1 MGASWPSWRSW
12 EGAVQM
18 FSELVARNSRRS
30 RRENGLFFTS
40 LLISIVAF
48 YIILSLSH
56 QDVMVFL
63 QRMESSAV
71 DRLLSLVPVLYG
83 LTLFILFF
91 LVYYANRFQLA
102 RRRHEFGVYLM
113 LGMQRRKLFGMLL
126 AEDLRSSLIAL
137 AIGLPAA
144 LLISEV
150 ISLVTARLVG
160 LGIMGHQFTLSLSAI
175 GWTAVGFL
183 AIKLLASLILS
194 GKIVREEI
202 GALLTE
208 TPEGTKKQRP
218 AAVYAAALVL
228 GTALLAG
235 AYTFAILGYA
245 WSGLRYMAGT
255 IALGVAGTLLLF
267 YGLRVIIDRLARRGD
282 RAGRLRVFNFRQVEE
297 TVIHRSGALAICS
310 LLILAAL
317 CCFGAGVATARSSR
331 AETHTLDY
339 TFPTDSEDSSAV
351 RDTLAAHG
359 LDSAFSDLFEMRIG
373 RVRTSTDYQ
382 NTVKFPALQRTI
394 DAMPVSD
401 EQQQLQYML
410 EAVGYPHLIALSSYN
425 HLLAAAGLPELTLAD
440 NEAAVYCDSE
450 VSLASRTA
458 LINRLIAE
466 GSSITIDGAPFT
478 LRGQVQSVSVVT
490 DRSITMSFALI
501 VPDAVFDH
509 YTQGDYD
516 VYLDGVLAPD
526 MTEGKSLMNAIADM
540 NALLDPL
547 GLRYESYLQNLG
559 RELFYIVAASYLT
572 IYLAIIFLVVA
583 NTIIGVQ
590 FLMGQ
595 QKAARR
601 YRTLVRLG
609 AEHDT
614 LCRAALFRH
623 PLYQRTERHDGNDD
637 CRRCYDFAAVC
648 GRMAVHGGRQAVQQP
663 VSAGADGAGTRRIT
677 HTERGRR
684 DEAHRCRGGRGAH
697 ARGAGGYAAPGG
709 LRRHGGHGLCGRDRA
724 AARAR
729 PRSGA
734 AGSESA
740 EKGRHDG
747 AAHPAADR
755 PGDAAPC
762 PCSC

>member
-1 MGASWPSWRSW
+1 
-12 EGAVQM
+12 M
-18 FSELVARNSRRS
+18 FSELVAHNSRRS

-40 LLISIVAF
+40 LLISIIAF

-63 QRMESSAV
+63 QRMESDAV
-71 DRLLSLVPVLYG
+71 DRLLTLVPVLYG

-144 LLISEV
+144 LLISEI

-160 LGIMGHQFTLSLSAI
+160 LGIIGHQFTLSLSAV
-175 GWTAVGFL
+175 GWTAAGFL

-202 GALLTE
+202 GALLAE
-208 TPEGTKKQRP
+208 APEGTKKQRP
-218 AAVYAAALVL
+218 AAVYATALVL
-228 GTALLAG
+228 GIVLLIAAYAL
-235 AYTFAILGYA
+235 AIRGRA
-245 WSGLRYMAGT
+245 WSDLRYMTLT

-267 YGLRVIIDRLARRGD
+267 YGLRVIIDRLARHGD
-282 RAGRLRVFNFRQVEE
+282 RAGKLRVFNFRQVEE

-317 CCFGAGVATARSSR
+317 CCFGVGVATARSSR

-339 TFPTDSEDSSAV
+339 TFSADHESIGTV
-351 RDTLAAHG
+351 RDTLATHG
-359 LDSAFSDLFEMRIG
+359 LDGAFSNLFEMRIG
-373 RVRTSTDYQ
+373 RIRTTEDHDRAVR
-382 NTVKFPALQRTI
+382 FEALERAAETLP
-394 DAMPVSD
+394 DAD
-401 EQQQLQYML
+401 ERQQLQYL
-410 EAVGYPHLIALSSYN
+410 LDIVGYPNLIAVSSYN

-440 NEAAVYCDSE
+440 DEAAVYCDSE
-450 VSLASRTA
+450 VSSASRTA
-458 LINRLIAE
+458 LLNRLIAE
-466 GSSITIDGAPFT
+466 GAAITIDGAPFT
-478 LRGQVQSVSVVT
+478 LVGQVQSVSVVA

-516 VYLDGVLAPD
+516 VYLDGVLAPS
-526 MTEGKSLMNAIADM
+526 MMEGKSLMNAIADM
-540 NALLDPL
+540 NQLLDPL
-547 GLRYESYLQNLG
+547 GLKYESYLQNLG
-559 RELFYIVAASYLT
+559 RALFYIVAASYLT

-614 LCRAALFRH
+614 LCRAAKAQINWYFGL
-623 PLYQRTERHDGNDD
+623 PVGV
-637 CRRCYDFAAVC
+637 AAVSSLF
-648 GRMAVHGGRQAVQQP
+648 GVRALFTGILTASAQSGMTEMMIA
-663 VSAGADGAGTRRIT
+663 AGAMILLLCVVEWLYMVAVKRSSSRYLLGLMAP
-677 HTERGRR
+677 ER
-684 DEAHRCRGGRGAH
+684 E
-697 ARGAGGYAAPGG
+697 
-709 LRRHGGHGLCGRDRA
+709 
-724 AARAR
+724 
-729 PRSGA
+729 
-734 AGSESA
+734 E
-740 EKGRHDG
+740 
-747 AAHPAADR
+747 
-755 PGDAAPC
+755 
-762 PCSC
+762 

>member
-1 MGASWPSWRSW
+1 
-12 EGAVQM
+12 M
-18 FSELVARNSRRS
+18 FSELVKRNSRRS

-40 LLISIVAF
+40 LLISIIAF

-63 QRMESSAV
+63 QRMESDAV
-71 DRLLSLVPVLYG
+71 NRLLTLVPVLYG

-144 LLISEV
+144 VLISEV

-160 LGIMGHQFTLSLSAI
+160 LGIVGHRFTLSLSAI

-208 TPEGTKKQRP
+208 TPEGTKRQRP

-228 GTALLAG
+228 GIALLAG
-235 AYTFAILGYA
+235 AYTFAIRGYA

-255 IALGVAGTLLLF
+255 LTLGVAGTLLLF
-267 YGLRVIIDRLARRGD
+267 YGLRVIIDRLARRGG
-282 RAGRLRVFNFRQVEE
+282 AGRLRVFNFRQVEE
-297 TVIHRSGALAICS
+297 TVIHRSGTLAISS

-339 TFPTDSEDSSAV
+339 TFPTDSKSADAV
-351 RDTLAAHG
+351 RETLTAHG

-401 EQQQLQYML
+401 ERQQLQYML
-410 EAVGYPHLIALSSYN
+410 EAVGYPHLIALSGYN
-425 HLLAAAGLPELTLAD
+425 RLLAASGLPELTLASD
-440 NEAAVYCDSE
+440 EAAVYCDSE
-450 VSLASRTA
+450 VSSAENTA
-458 LINRLIAE
+458 LLDRLIAD
-466 GSSITIDGAPFT
+466 GAAVTIDGAPFT
-478 LRGQVQSVSVVT
+478 LTGQVQSVSVVT
-490 DRSITMSFALI
+490 DRSITISFALI
-501 VPDAVFDH
+501 VPDAAFDH

-516 VYLDGVLAPD
+516 IYLDAVLAPSV
-526 MTEGKSLMNAIADM
+526 TEGRSLMRAIADM
-540 NALLDPL
+540 NEQLDPL
-547 GLRYESYLQNLG
+547 GLEYESYLQNLG

-583 NTIIGVQ
+583 NTVIGVQ

-614 LCRAALFRH
+614 LCRAAKAQINWYFGL
-623 PLYQRTERHDGNDD
+623 PVGV
-637 CRRCYDFAAVC
+637 AAVSSAF
-648 GRMAVHGGRQAVQQP
+648 GVRALFSGILSASAQSGMTEMMIA
-663 VSAGADGAGTRRIT
+663 AGAMILLLCVVEWIYMAAVKRSSSKYLLTLMAP
-677 HTERGRR
+677 ER
-684 DEAHRCRGGRGAH
+684 E
-697 ARGAGGYAAPGG
+697 
-709 LRRHGGHGLCGRDRA
+709 
-724 AARAR
+724 
-729 PRSGA
+729 
-734 AGSESA
+734 E
-740 EKGRHDG
+740 
-747 AAHPAADR
+747 
-755 PGDAAPC
+755 
-762 PCSC
+762 

>member
-1 MGASWPSWRSW
+1 
-12 EGAVQM
+12 M
-18 FSELVARNSRRS
+18 FSELVKRNSRRS
-30 RRENGLFFTS
+30 RRENGLFFAS
-40 LLISIVAF
+40 LLIAIIAF

-56 QDVMVFL
+56 QDVIVFL
-63 QRMESSAV
+63 KTMESNAV
-71 DRLLSLVPVLYG
+71 NRLLTLVPALYVM
-83 LTLFILFF
+83 TLCILFF

-113 LGMQRRKLFGMLL
+113 LGMQRRTLFGMLL

-144 LLISEV
+144 VLISEL

-160 LGIMGHQFTLSLSAI
+160 LGIVGHRFALSLPAI
-175 GWTAVGFL
+175 GWTAAGFL

-208 TPEGTKKQRP
+208 TPEGTKRQRP

-228 GTALLAG
+228 GIALLAG
-235 AYTFAILGYA
+235 AYTFAIRGYA
-245 WSGLRYMAGT
+245 WSSLRYMAGT
-255 IALGVAGTLLLF
+255 LALGLSGTLLLF

-282 RAGRLRVFNFRQVEE
+282 RAGKLRVFNFRQVEE

-339 TFPTDSEDSSAV
+339 TFPTDSKSADAV
-351 RDTLAAHG
+351 RETLTAHG
-359 LDSAFSDLFEMRIG
+359 LDSAFFDIFEMRIG

-382 NTVKFPALQRTI
+382 NTVKFPALQRTV
-394 DAMPVSD
+394 DALPVSD
-401 EQQQLQYML
+401 ERQQLQYLL
-410 EAVGYPHLIALSSYN
+410 EAASNPHLIALSGYN
-425 HLLAAAGLPELTLAD
+425 RLLTAAGLPELTLAS

-450 VSLASRTA
+450 VSSAENTA
-458 LINRLIAE
+458 LLDRLITDGAA
-466 GSSITIDGAPFT
+466 ITIDGAPFT
-478 LRGQVQSVSVVT
+478 LTGQVQAVSVVT
-490 DRSITMSFALI
+490 DRSITMLFALI
-501 VPDAVFDH
+501 VPDAAFDH

-516 VYLDGVLAPD
+516 VYLDGVLAPS

-547 GLRYESYLQNLG
+547 GLKYESYLQNLG

-583 NTIIGVQ
+583 NTVIGVQ

-614 LCRAALFRH
+614 LCRAAKTQINWYFGL
-623 PLYQRTERHDGNDD
+623 PVGV
-637 CRRCYDFAAVC
+637 AAVSSAF
-648 GRMAVHGGRQAVQQP
+648 GVRALFTGMLTAQAQRGMTDLMIT
-663 VSAGADGAGTRRIT
+663 AGAMILLLCVVEWIYMAAVKRSSSKYLLTLMAP
-677 HTERGRR
+677 ER
-684 DEAHRCRGGRGAH
+684 E
-697 ARGAGGYAAPGG
+697 
-709 LRRHGGHGLCGRDRA
+709 
-724 AARAR
+724 
-729 PRSGA
+729 
-734 AGSESA
+734 E
-740 EKGRHDG
+740 
-747 AAHPAADR
+747 
-755 PGDAAPC
+755 
-762 PCSC
+762 

>member
-1 MGASWPSWRSW
+1 
-12 EGAVQM
+12 M
-18 FSELVARNSRRS
+18 FSELVKRNSRRS
-30 RRENGLFFTS
+30 RRENGLFFAS
-40 LLISIVAF
+40 LLIAIIAF

-63 QRMESSAV
+63 KTMESDAV
-71 DRLLSLVPVLYG
+71 NRLLTLVPALYVM
-83 LTLFILFF
+83 TLCILFF

-113 LGMQRRKLFGMLL
+113 LGMQRRTLFGMLL
-126 AEDLRSSLIAL
+126 AEDLRSSVIAL

-144 LLISEV
+144 VLISEL

-160 LGIMGHQFTLSLSAI
+160 LGIVGHRFALSLPAI
-175 GWTAVGFL
+175 GWTAAGFL

-208 TPEGTKKQRP
+208 TPEGTKRQRP

-228 GTALLAG
+228 GAALLAG
-235 AYTFAILGYA
+235 AYTFAIRGYA
-245 WSGLRYMAGT
+245 WSSLRYMAGT
-255 IALGVAGTLLLF
+255 LALGVAGTLLLF

-282 RAGRLRVFNFRQVEE
+282 RAGKLRVFNFRQVEE

-339 TFPTDSEDSSAV
+339 TFPTDSKSADAV
-351 RDTLAAHG
+351 RETLTAHG
-359 LDSAFSDLFEMRIG
+359 LDSAFSDIFEMRIG

-382 NTVKFPALQRTI
+382 NTVKFPALQRTV
-394 DAMPVSD
+394 DAMPASD
-401 EQQQLQYML
+401 ERQQLQYLL
-410 EAVGYPHLIALSSYN
+410 EAASNPHLIALSGYN
-425 HLLAAAGLPELTLAD
+425 RLLDAAGLPELTLAD

-450 VSLASRTA
+450 VSSAENTA
-458 LINRLIAE
+458 LLDRLITDGAAV
-466 GSSITIDGAPFT
+466 TIDGAPFT
-478 LRGQVQSVSVVT
+478 LTGQVQSVSVVT
-490 DRSITMSFALI
+490 DRSITMLFALI
-501 VPDAVFDH
+501 VPDAAFEH

-516 VYLDGVLAPD
+516 VYLDAVLAPSV
-526 MTEGKSLMNAIADM
+526 TEGKSLMNAIADM
-540 NALLDPL
+540 NVLLNPL
-547 GLRYESYLQNLG
+547 GLKYESYLQNLG

-583 NTIIGVQ
+583 NTVIGVQ

-614 LCRAALFRH
+614 LCRAAKTQINWYFGL
-623 PLYQRTERHDGNDD
+623 PVGV
-637 CRRCYDFAAVC
+637 AAVSSAF
-648 GRMAVHGGRQAVQQP
+648 GVRALFTGMLTAQAQRGMTDLMIT
-663 VSAGADGAGTRRIT
+663 AGAMILLLCVVEWIYMAAVKRSSSKYLLTLMAP
-677 HTERGRR
+677 ER
-684 DEAHRCRGGRGAH
+684 E
-697 ARGAGGYAAPGG
+697 
-709 LRRHGGHGLCGRDRA
+709 
-724 AARAR
+724 
-729 PRSGA
+729 
-734 AGSESA
+734 E
-740 EKGRHDG
+740 
-747 AAHPAADR
+747 
-755 PGDAAPC
+755 
-762 PCSC
+762 

>member
-1 MGASWPSWRSW
+1 
-12 EGAVQM
+12 M
-18 FSELVARNSRRS
+18 FSELVKRNSRRS
-30 RRENGLFFTS
+30 RRENGLFFAS
-40 LLISIVAF
+40 LLIAIIAF

-56 QDVMVFL
+56 QDVIVFL
-63 QRMESSAV
+63 KTMESDAV
-71 DRLLSLVPVLYG
+71 NRLLTLVPVLYG

-144 LLISEV
+144 VLISEL

-160 LGIMGHQFTLSLSAI
+160 LGIVGHQFTLSLSAI

-194 GKIVREEI
+194 GKIVRQEI

-228 GTALLAG
+228 GIVLLAA
-235 AYTFAILGYA
+235 AYALAIGGLA
-245 WSGLRYMAGT
+245 WSDLRCMADT
-255 IALGVAGTLLLF
+255 LALGVAGTLLLF

-282 RAGRLRVFNFRQVEE
+282 RAGKLRVFNFRQIEE
-297 TVIHRSGALAICS
+297 TVIHRSGTLAISS

-317 CCFGAGVATARSSR
+317 CCFGTGVATARSSR

-339 TFPTDSEDSSAV
+339 TFRSDGQSLDDL
-351 RDTLAAHG
+351 RRTLAAGG
-359 LDSAFSDLFEMRIG
+359 LDSAFSDIFEMRIG

-394 DAMPVSD
+394 DALPASD
-401 EQQQLQYML
+401 ERQQLQYLL
-410 EAVGYPHLIALSSYN
+410 ETVSYPHLIALSSYN
-425 HLLAAAGLPELTLAD
+425 RLLDAAGLPDLTLAPD
-440 NEAAVYCDSE
+440 EAAVYCDSE
-450 VSLASRTA
+450 VSSAENTA
-458 LINRLIAE
+458 LLDRLIAD
-466 GSSITIDGAPFT
+466 GAAVTIDGAPFT
-478 LRGQVQSVSVVT
+478 LTGQVQSVSVVT
-490 DRSITMSFALI
+490 DRSITISFALI
-501 VPDAVFDH
+501 VPDAAFDH

-516 VYLDGVLAPD
+516 VYLDGVLAPSA
-526 MTEGKSLMNAIADM
+526 TEGKSLMRAIADM
-540 NALLDPL
+540 NGQLDPL
-547 GLRYESYLQNLG
+547 GLEYESYLQNLG

-583 NTIIGVQ
+583 NTVIGVQ

-614 LCRAALFRH
+614 LCRAAKTQINWYFGL
-623 PLYQRTERHDGNDD
+623 PVGV
-637 CRRCYDFAAVC
+637 AAVSSAF
-648 GRMAVHGGRQAVQQP
+648 GVRALFTGMLTAQAQRGMTDLMIT
-663 VSAGADGAGTRRIT
+663 AGAMILLLCVVEWIYMAAVKRSSSKYLLTLMAP
-677 HTERGRR
+677 ER
-684 DEAHRCRGGRGAH
+684 E
-697 ARGAGGYAAPGG
+697 
-709 LRRHGGHGLCGRDRA
+709 
-724 AARAR
+724 
-729 PRSGA
+729 
-734 AGSESA
+734 E
-740 EKGRHDG
+740 
-747 AAHPAADR
+747 
-755 PGDAAPC
+755 
-762 PCSC
+762 

>member
-1 MGASWPSWRSW
+1 
-12 EGAVQM
+12 M
-18 FSELVARNSRRS
+18 FSELVKRNSRRS

-40 LLISIVAF
+40 LLISIIAF

-63 QRMESSAV
+63 QRMESNAV
-71 DRLLSLVPVLYG
+71 NRLLTLVPALYVM
-83 LTLFILFF
+83 TLCILFF

-113 LGMQRRKLFGMLL
+113 LGMQRRTLFGMLL
-126 AEDLRSSLIAL
+126 AEDLRSSVIAL

-144 LLISEV
+144 VLISEL

-160 LGIMGHQFTLSLSAI
+160 LGIVGHRFALSLPAI
-175 GWTAVGFL
+175 GWTAAGFL

-194 GKIVREEI
+194 GKIVRQEI

-228 GTALLAG
+228 GIALLAG
-235 AYTFAILGYA
+235 AYTFAIRGYA
-245 WSGLRYMAGT
+245 WSSLRYMAGT
-255 IALGVAGTLLLF
+255 LALGLSGTLLLF

-282 RAGRLRVFNFRQVEE
+282 RAGKLRVFNFRQVEE
-297 TVIHRSGALAICS
+297 TVIHRSGTLAISS

-339 TFPTDSEDSSAV
+339 TFRSDGQSLDDL
-351 RDTLAAHG
+351 RRTLAAGG
-359 LDSAFSDLFEMRIG
+359 LDSAFSDIFEMRIG

-382 NTVKFPALQRTI
+382 NTVKFPALQRTV
-394 DAMPVSD
+394 DALPVSD
-401 EQQQLQYML
+401 ERQQLQYLL
-410 EAVGYPHLIALSSYN
+410 EAASNPHLIALSGYN
-425 HLLAAAGLPELTLAD
+425 RLLDAAGLPELTLAD

-450 VSLASRTA
+450 VSSAENTA
-458 LINRLIAE
+458 LLDRLIAD
-466 GSSITIDGAPFT
+466 GAAVTIDGAPFT
-478 LRGQVQSVSVVT
+478 LTGQVQSVSVVT

-501 VPDAVFDH
+501 VPDAAFDH

-516 VYLDGVLAPD
+516 VYLDAVLAPSV
-526 MTEGKSLMNAIADM
+526 TEGKSLMRAIADM
-540 NALLDPL
+540 NAQLDPL
-547 GLRYESYLQNLG
+547 GLEYESYLQNLG

-583 NTIIGVQ
+583 NTVIGVQ

-614 LCRAALFRH
+614 LCRAAKTQINWYFGL
-623 PLYQRTERHDGNDD
+623 PVGV
-637 CRRCYDFAAVC
+637 AAVSSAF
-648 GRMAVHGGRQAVQQP
+648 GVRALFTGMLTAQAQRGMTDLMIT
-663 VSAGADGAGTRRIT
+663 AGAMILLLCVVEWIYMAAVKRSSSKYLLTLMAP
-677 HTERGRR
+677 ER
-684 DEAHRCRGGRGAH
+684 E
-697 ARGAGGYAAPGG
+697 
-709 LRRHGGHGLCGRDRA
+709 
-724 AARAR
+724 
-729 PRSGA
+729 
-734 AGSESA
+734 E
-740 EKGRHDG
+740 
-747 AAHPAADR
+747 
-755 PGDAAPC
+755 
-762 PCSC
+762 

>member
-1 MGASWPSWRSW
+1 
-12 EGAVQM
+12 M

-71 DRLLSLVPVLYG
+71 DRLLTLVPVLYA

-160 LGIMGHQFTLSLSAI
+160 LGIVGHRFTLSLSAI

-228 GTALLAG
+228 GIALLAG
-235 AYTFAILGYA
+235 AYTSAIRGYA

-255 IALGVAGTLLLF
+255 LALGVAGTLLLF

-282 RAGRLRVFNFRQVEE
+282 R
-297 TVIHRSGALAICS
+297 
-310 LLILAAL
+310 
-317 CCFGAGVATARSSR
+317 AGVATARSSR

-359 LDSAFSDLFEMRIG
+359 LDGAFSDLFEMRIG

-394 DAMPVSD
+394 DAMPDAD
-401 EQQQLQYML
+401 ERQQLQYML

-425 HLLAAAGLPELTLAD
+425 RLLDAAGQPELTLAD

-450 VSLASRTA
+450 ASSAENTA
-458 LINRLIAE
+458 LINRLITDGAAV
-466 GSSITIDGAPFT
+466 TIDGAPFT
-478 LRGQVQSVSVVT
+478 LTGQVQSVSVVT
-490 DRSITMSFALI
+490 DRSITISFALI

-516 VYLDGVLAPD
+516 VYLDGVLAPS

-547 GLRYESYLQNLG
+547 GLKYESYLQNLG

-614 LCRAALFRH
+614 LCRAAKAQINWYFGL
-623 PLYQRTERHDGNDD
+623 PVGV
-637 CRRCYDFAAVC
+637 AAVSSLF
-648 GRMAVHGGRQAVQQP
+648 GVRALFSGILSASAQSGMAEMMIA
-663 VSAGADGAGTRRIT
+663 AGAMILLLCVVEWLYMAAVKRSSSRYLLGLMAP
-677 HTERGRR
+677 ER
-684 DEAHRCRGGRGAH
+684 E
-697 ARGAGGYAAPGG
+697 
-709 LRRHGGHGLCGRDRA
+709 
-724 AARAR
+724 
-729 PRSGA
+729 
-734 AGSESA
+734 E
-740 EKGRHDG
+740 
-747 AAHPAADR
+747 
-755 PGDAAPC
+755 
-762 PCSC
+762 

>member
-1 MGASWPSWRSW
+1 
-12 EGAVQM
+12 M

-160 LGIMGHQFTLSLSAI
+160 LGIVGHRFTLSLSAI

-208 TPEGTKKQRP
+208 APEGTKKQRP

-228 GTALLAG
+228 GVALLAG
-235 AYTFAILGYA
+235 AYTSAIRGYA

-255 IALGVAGTLLLF
+255 LALGVAGTLLLF

-282 RAGRLRVFNFRQVEE
+282 RAGKLRVFSFRQVEE

-351 RDTLAAHG
+351 RDTLAA
-359 LDSAFSDLFEMRIG
+359 
-373 RVRTSTDYQ
+373 
-382 NTVKFPALQRTI
+382 
-394 DAMPVSD
+394 
-401 EQQQLQYML
+401 
-410 EAVGYPHLIALSSYN
+410 
-425 HLLAAAGLPELTLAD
+425 AGLPELTLAD
-440 NEAAVYCDSE
+440 DEAAVYCDSE

-466 GSSITIDGAPFT
+466 GSAVTIDGSPFT

-614 LCRAALFRH
+614 LCRTAKVQINWYFWLPVGVAAVSSLFGVRALFSGILSASAQNGMTEMMIAAGAMILLLCVVEW
-623 PLYQRTERHDGNDD
+623 LYM
-637 CRRCYDFAAVC
+637 AAVKRSSSRYLL
-648 GRMAVHGGRQAVQQP
+648 GLMAP
-663 VSAGADGAGTRRIT
+663 
-677 HTERGRR
+677 ER
-684 DEAHRCRGGRGAH
+684 E
-697 ARGAGGYAAPGG
+697 
-709 LRRHGGHGLCGRDRA
+709 
-724 AARAR
+724 
-729 PRSGA
+729 
-734 AGSESA
+734 E
-740 EKGRHDG
+740 
-747 AAHPAADR
+747 
-755 PGDAAPC
+755 
-762 PCSC
+762 

>member
-1 MGASWPSWRSW
+1 
-12 EGAVQM
+12 M
-18 FSELVARNSRRS
+18 FSELVKRNSRRS

-40 LLISIVAF
+40 LLISIIAF

-63 QRMESSAV
+63 QRMESNAV
-71 DRLLSLVPVLYG
+71 NRLLTLVPVLYG

-144 LLISEV
+144 VLISEV

-160 LGIMGHQFTLSLSAI
+160 LGIVGHRFTLSLSAV

-194 GKIVREEI
+194 GKIVRQEI

-208 TPEGTKKQRP
+208 TPEGTKQQRP

-228 GTALLAG
+228 GAALLAG
-235 AYTFAILGYA
+235 AYTFAIRGYA
-245 WSGLRYMAGT
+245 WSGLRCMADT
-255 IALGVAGTLLLF
+255 IVLGVAGTLLLF

-282 RAGRLRVFNFRQVEE
+282 RAGKLRVFNFRQIEE
-297 TVIHRSGALAICS
+297 TVIHRSGTLTISS

-331 AETHTLDY
+331 AEAHTLDY
-339 TFPTDSEDSSAV
+339 TFPTDSKSADTV
-351 RDTLAAHG
+351 RETLTAHG
-359 LDSAFSDLFEMRIG
+359 LDSAFSDIFEMRIG

-394 DAMPVSD
+394 DAMPASD
-401 EQQQLQYML
+401 ERQQLQYLL

-425 HLLAAAGLPELTLAD
+425 RLLTNAGLTELTLAPD
-440 NEAAVYCDSE
+440 EAAVYCDSE
-450 VSLASRTA
+450 VSSAENTA
-458 LINRLIAE
+458 LLDRLITDGAAV
-466 GSSITIDGAPFT
+466 TIDGAPFT
-478 LRGQVQSVSVVT
+478 LTGQVQSVSVVT
-490 DRSITMSFALI
+490 DRSITISFALI
-501 VPDAVFDH
+501 VPDAAFDH

-516 VYLDGVLAPD
+516 VYLDAVLAPSV
-526 MTEGKSLMNAIADM
+526 TEGRSLMNAIADM
-540 NALLDPL
+540 NEQLDPL
-547 GLRYESYLQNLG
+547 GLKYESYLQNLG

-595 QKAARR
+595 QKATRR

-614 LCRAALFRH
+614 LCRAAKAQINWYFGL
-623 PLYQRTERHDGNDD
+623 PVGV
-637 CRRCYDFAAVC
+637 AAVSSLF
-648 GRMAVHGGRQAVQQP
+648 GVRALFSGILSASAQSGMTEMMIA
-663 VSAGADGAGTRRIT
+663 AGAMILLLCVVEWIYMAAVKRSSSKYLLTLMVP
-677 HTERGRR
+677 ER
-684 DEAHRCRGGRGAH
+684 E
-697 ARGAGGYAAPGG
+697 
-709 LRRHGGHGLCGRDRA
+709 
-724 AARAR
+724 
-729 PRSGA
+729 
-734 AGSESA
+734 E
-740 EKGRHDG
+740 
-747 AAHPAADR
+747 
-755 PGDAAPC
+755 
-762 PCSC
+762 

>member
-1 MGASWPSWRSW
+1 
-12 EGAVQM
+12 M
-18 FSELVARNSRRS
+18 FSELVKRNSRRS

-40 LLISIVAF
+40 LLISIIAF

-63 QRMESSAV
+63 QRMESNAV
-71 DRLLSLVPVLYG
+71 NRLLTLVPLLYG

-144 LLISEV
+144 VLISEV

-160 LGIMGHQFTLSLSAI
+160 LGIVGHRFALSLSAI

-218 AAVYAAALVL
+218 AVVYAAALVL
-228 GTALLAG
+228 GIALLAG
-235 AYTFAILGYA
+235 AYTFAIRGYA

-255 IALGVAGTLLLF
+255 LTLGVAGTLLLF

-282 RAGRLRVFNFRQVEE
+282 RAGKLRVFNFRQVEE
-297 TVIHRSGALAICS
+297 TVIHRSGTLAISS

-339 TFPTDSEDSSAV
+339 TFRSDGQSLDDL
-351 RDTLAAHG
+351 RRTLAAGG
-359 LDSAFSDLFEMRIG
+359 LDSAFSDIFEMRIG

-394 DAMPVSD
+394 DAMPASD
-401 EQQQLQYML
+401 EQQQLQYLL

-425 HLLAAAGLPELTLAD
+425 RLLDAAGLPELTLAPD
-440 NEAAVYCDSE
+440 EAAVYCDSE
-450 VSLASRTA
+450 VSSENTA
-458 LINRLIAE
+458 LLDRLIADDAAV
-466 GSSITIDGAPFT
+466 TIDGAPFT
-478 LRGQVQSVSVVT
+478 LTGQVQSVSVVT
-490 DRSITMSFALI
+490 DRSITISFALI
-501 VPDAVFDH
+501 VPDAAFDH

-516 VYLDGVLAPD
+516 VYLDAVLAPSV
-526 MTEGKSLMNAIADM
+526 TEGRSLMRAIADM
-540 NALLDPL
+540 NGQLDPL
-547 GLRYESYLQNLG
+547 GLEYESYLQNLG

-583 NTIIGVQ
+583 NTVIGVQ

-614 LCRAALFRH
+614 LCRAAKAQINWYFGL
-623 PLYQRTERHDGNDD
+623 PVGV
-637 CRRCYDFAAVC
+637 AAVSSLF
-648 GRMAVHGGRQAVQQP
+648 GVRALFSGILSASAQSGMTEMMIA
-663 VSAGADGAGTRRIT
+663 AGAMILLLCVVEWIYMAAVKRSSSKYLLTLMAP
-677 HTERGRR
+677 ER
-684 DEAHRCRGGRGAH
+684 E
-697 ARGAGGYAAPGG
+697 
-709 LRRHGGHGLCGRDRA
+709 
-724 AARAR
+724 
-729 PRSGA
+729 
-734 AGSESA
+734 E
-740 EKGRHDG
+740 
-747 AAHPAADR
+747 
-755 PGDAAPC
+755 
-762 PCSC
+762 

>member
-1 MGASWPSWRSW
+1 
-12 EGAVQM
+12 M
-18 FSELVARNSRRS
+18 FSELVKRNSRRS
-30 RRENGLFFTS
+30 RRENGLFFAS
-40 LLISIVAF
+40 LLIAIIAF

-56 QDVMVFL
+56 QDVIVFL
-63 QRMESSAV
+63 KTMESDAV
-71 DRLLSLVPVLYG
+71 NRLLTLVPVLYG

-144 LLISEV
+144 VLISEL

-160 LGIMGHQFTLSLSAI
+160 LGIVGHQFTLSLSAI

-194 GKIVREEI
+194 GKIVRQEI

-228 GTALLAG
+228 GAALLAG

-245 WSGLRYMAGT
+245 WSSLRYMANT

-282 RAGRLRVFNFRQVEE
+282 RAGKLRVFNFRQVEE
-297 TVIHRSGALAICS
+297 TVIHRSGTLAISS

-339 TFPTDSEDSSAV
+339 TFPTDSKSADTV
-351 RDTLAAHG
+351 RETLTAHG
-359 LDSAFSDLFEMRIG
+359 LDSAFSDIFEMRIG

-394 DAMPVSD
+394 DAMPASD
-401 EQQQLQYML
+401 EQQQLQYLL

-425 HLLAAAGLPELTLAD
+425 RLLDAAGLPELTLAPD
-440 NEAAVYCDSE
+440 EAAVYCDSE
-450 VSLASRTA
+450 VSSAENTA
-458 LINRLIAE
+458 LLDRLITDGAAV
-466 GSSITIDGAPFT
+466 TIDGAPFT
-478 LRGQVQSVSVVT
+478 LTGQVQSVSVVT
-490 DRSITMSFALI
+490 DRSITISFALI
-501 VPDAVFDH
+501 VPDAAFDR

-516 VYLDGVLAPD
+516 VYLNAVLAPSA
-526 MTEGKSLMNAIADM
+526 TEGKSLMRAIADM
-540 NALLDPL
+540 NEQLDPL
-547 GLRYESYLQNLG
+547 GLEYESYLQNLG

-583 NTIIGVQ
+583 NTVIGVQ

-614 LCRAALFRH
+614 LCRAAKAQINWYFGL
-623 PLYQRTERHDGNDD
+623 PVGV
-637 CRRCYDFAAVC
+637 AAVSSLF
-648 GRMAVHGGRQAVQQP
+648 GVRALFSGILSASAQSGMTEMMIA
-663 VSAGADGAGTRRIT
+663 AGAMILLLCVVEWIYMAAVKRSSSKYLLTLMAP
-677 HTERGRR
+677 ER
-684 DEAHRCRGGRGAH
+684 E
-697 ARGAGGYAAPGG
+697 
-709 LRRHGGHGLCGRDRA
+709 
-724 AARAR
+724 
-729 PRSGA
+729 
-734 AGSESA
+734 E
-740 EKGRHDG
+740 
-747 AAHPAADR
+747 
-755 PGDAAPC
+755 
-762 PCSC
+762 

>member
-12 EGAVQM
+12 EGGVRM

-160 LGIMGHQFTLSLSAI
+160 LGIVGHRFTLSLSAI

-267 YGLRVIIDRLARRGD
+267 YGLRVIIDRLA
-282 RAGRLRVFNFRQVEE
+282 
-297 TVIHRSGALAICS
+297 ICS

-359 LDSAFSDLFEMRIG
+359 LDGAFSDLFEMRIG

-410 EAVGYPHLIALSSYN
+410 EAVGYPYLIALSSYN
-425 HLLAAAGLPELTLAD
+425 RLLTTAGLPELTLAD

-478 LRGQVQSVSVVT
+478 LCGQVQSVSVVT

-516 VYLDGVLAPD
+516 VYLDGVLAPS

-547 GLRYESYLQNLG
+547 GLKYESYLQNLG

-614 LCRAALFRH
+614 LCRAAKTQINWYFGL
-623 PLYQRTERHDGNDD
+623 PVGV
-637 CRRCYDFAAVC
+637 AAVSSLF
-648 GRMAVHGGRQAVQQP
+648 GVRALFSGILSGSAQSGMAEMMIA
-663 VSAGADGAGTRRIT
+663 AGAMILLLCVVEWLYMAAVKRSSSRYLLGLMAP
-677 HTERGRR
+677 ER
-684 DEAHRCRGGRGAH
+684 E
-697 ARGAGGYAAPGG
+697 
-709 LRRHGGHGLCGRDRA
+709 
-724 AARAR
+724 
-729 PRSGA
+729 
-734 AGSESA
+734 E
-740 EKGRHDG
+740 
-747 AAHPAADR
+747 
-755 PGDAAPC
+755 
-762 PCSC
+762 

>member
-1 MGASWPSWRSW
+1 
-12 EGAVQM
+12 M
-18 FSELVARNSRRS
+18 FSELVKRNSRRS

-56 QDVMVFL
+56 QDVIVFL
-63 QRMESSAV
+63 KTMESNAV
-71 DRLLSLVPVLYG
+71 NRLLTLVPVLYG

-113 LGMQRRKLFGMLL
+113 LGMQRRTLFGMLL
-126 AEDLRSSLIAL
+126 AEDLRSSVIAL

-144 LLISEV
+144 VLISEL

-160 LGIMGHQFTLSLSAI
+160 LGIVGHRFTLSLPAI
-175 GWTAVGFL
+175 GWTAAGFL

-208 TPEGTKKQRP
+208 TPEGTKRQRP

-228 GTALLAG
+228 GAALLAG
-235 AYTFAILGYA
+235 AYTFAIRGYA
-245 WSGLRYMAGT
+245 WSSLRYMAGT
-255 IALGVAGTLLLF
+255 LALGLSGTLLLF

-282 RAGRLRVFNFRQVEE
+282 RAGKLRVFNFRQVEE
-297 TVIHRSGALAICS
+297 TVIHRSGTLAISS

-339 TFPTDSEDSSAV
+339 TFPTDSKSADAV
-351 RDTLAAHG
+351 RETLTAHG
-359 LDSAFSDLFEMRIG
+359 LDSAFSDIFEMRIG

-382 NTVKFPALQRTI
+382 NTVKFPALQRTV
-394 DAMPVSD
+394 DALPVSD
-401 EQQQLQYML
+401 ERQQLQYLL
-410 EAVGYPHLIALSSYN
+410 EAASNPHLIALSSYN
-425 HLLAAAGLPELTLAD
+425 RLLTAAGLPELTLAPD
-440 NEAAVYCDSE
+440 EAAVYCDSE
-450 VSLASRTA
+450 VSSAENTA
-458 LINRLIAE
+458 LLDRLIAD
-466 GSSITIDGAPFT
+466 GAAITIDGAPFT
-478 LRGQVQSVSVVT
+478 LRGQVQAVSVVT
-490 DRSITMSFALI
+490 DRSITMLFALI
-501 VPDAVFDH
+501 VPDAAFEH

-516 VYLDGVLAPD
+516 VYLDGVLAPS

-540 NALLDPL
+540 NALLNPL
-547 GLRYESYLQNLG
+547 GLKYESYLQNLG

-614 LCRAALFRH
+614 LCRAAKTQINWYFGL
-623 PLYQRTERHDGNDD
+623 PVGV
-637 CRRCYDFAAVC
+637 AAVSSAF
-648 GRMAVHGGRQAVQQP
+648 GVRALFTGMLTAQAQR
-663 VSAGADGAGTRRIT
+663 GMTDLMITAGTMILLLCVVEWIYMAAVKRSSSKYLLT
-677 HTERGRR
+677 LMAPER
-684 DEAHRCRGGRGAH
+684 E
-697 ARGAGGYAAPGG
+697 
-709 LRRHGGHGLCGRDRA
+709 
-724 AARAR
+724 
-729 PRSGA
+729 
-734 AGSESA
+734 E
-740 EKGRHDG
+740 
-747 AAHPAADR
+747 
-755 PGDAAPC
+755 
-762 PCSC
+762 

>member
-1 MGASWPSWRSW
+1 
-12 EGAVQM
+12 M

-63 QRMESSAV
+63 QRMESDAV
-71 DRLLSLVPVLYG
+71 NRLLSLVPVLYG

-126 AEDLRSSLIAL
+126 AEDLHSSLIAL

-160 LGIMGHQFTLSLSAI
+160 LGIVGHRFTLSLSAI

-183 AIKLLASLILS
+183 LIKLLASLILS

-208 TPEGTKKQRP
+208 TPEGTKKQRT
-218 AAVYAAALVL
+218 AVVYAAALVL
-228 GTALLAG
+228 GIALLAA
-235 AYTFAILGYA
+235 AYALAIGGRA
-245 WSGLRYMAGT
+245 WSDMRYMALT
-255 IALGVAGTLLLF
+255 LALGVAGTLLLF

-282 RAGRLRVFNFRQVEE
+282 RAGKLRVFNFRQVEE

-339 TFPTDSEDSSAV
+339 TFPTDSEDSGAV

-359 LDSAFSDLFEMRIG
+359 LDGAFSDLFEMRIG
-373 RVRTSTDYQ
+373 RVRTTEDHDHAVRYE
-382 NTVKFPALQRTI
+382 ALERAADTLP
-394 DAMPVSD
+394 DAD
-401 EQQQLQYML
+401 EWQQLQYL
-410 EAVGYPHLIALSSYN
+410 LDTVGYPHLIALSSYN
-425 HLLAAAGLPELTLAD
+425 RLLAAAGLPELSLAD
-440 NEAAVYCDSE
+440 DEAAVYCDSE
-450 VSLASRTA
+450 VSTASHTS
-458 LINRLIAE
+458 LLDRLIAE
-466 GSSITIDGAPFT
+466 GSSITIDGTPFT
-478 LRGQVQSVSVVT
+478 LVGQVQMMSVVT

-516 VYLDGVLAPD
+516 VYLDGVLAPS

-547 GLRYESYLQNLG
+547 GLKYESYLQNLG

-595 QKAARR
+595 QKAERR

-614 LCRAALFRH
+614 LCRAAKAQINWYFGL
-623 PLYQRTERHDGNDD
+623 PVGV
-637 CRRCYDFAAVC
+637 AAVSSVF
-648 GRMAVHGGRQAVQQP
+648 GVRALFTGMLTAQAQRDMTDLMIT
-663 VSAGADGAGTRRIT
+663 AGAMILLLCVVEWLYMAAVKRSSSRYLLGLMVP
-677 HTERGRR
+677 ER
-684 DEAHRCRGGRGAH
+684 E
-697 ARGAGGYAAPGG
+697 
-709 LRRHGGHGLCGRDRA
+709 
-724 AARAR
+724 
-729 PRSGA
+729 
-734 AGSESA
+734 E
-740 EKGRHDG
+740 
-747 AAHPAADR
+747 
-755 PGDAAPC
+755 
-762 PCSC
+762 

>member
-1 MGASWPSWRSW
+1 
-12 EGAVQM
+12 M

-30 RRENGLFFTS
+30 RRENGLFFAS
-40 LLISIVAF
+40 LLIAIIAF

-56 QDVMVFL
+56 QDVIVFL
-63 QRMESSAV
+63 KTMESDAV
-71 DRLLSLVPVLYG
+71 NRLLSLVPVLYG

-126 AEDLRSSLIAL
+126 AEDLHSSLIAL

-160 LGIMGHQFTLSLSAI
+160 LGIVGHRFTLSLSAI
-175 GWTAVGFL
+175 VWTAVGFL
-183 AIKLLASLILS
+183 LIKLLASLILS

-208 TPEGTKKQRP
+208 TPEGTKKQRT
-218 AAVYAAALVL
+218 AVVYAAALVL
-228 GTALLAG
+228 GIALLAG
-235 AYTFAILGYA
+235 AYTFAIRRYA

-255 IALGVAGTLLLF
+255 LALGVAGTLLLF

-282 RAGRLRVFNFRQVEE
+282 RSGKLQVFNFRQVEE
-297 TVIHRSGALAICS
+297 TVIHRSGTLAICS

-331 AETHTLDY
+331 AETHVLDY
-339 TFPTDSEDSSAV
+339 TFPTNSQSADEV
-351 RDTLAAHG
+351 RQTLTARG
-359 LDSAFSDLFEMRIG
+359 LDGAFSDLFEMRIG
-373 RVRTSTDYQ
+373 RVRTTEDHDHAVRYE
-382 NTVKFPALQRTI
+382 ALERAADTLP
-394 DAMPVSD
+394 DAD
-401 EQQQLQYML
+401 ERQQLQYML

-425 HLLAAAGLPELTLAD
+425 RLLAAAGLPELSLAD
-440 NEAAVYCDSE
+440 DEAAVYCDSE
-450 VSLASRTA
+450 VSTASHTS
-458 LINRLIAE
+458 LLNRLIAD
-466 GSSITIDGAPFT
+466 GSSITIDGTPFT
-478 LRGQVQSVSVVT
+478 LVGQVQMMSVVT

-501 VPDAVFDH
+501 VPDTVFDH
-509 YTQGDYD
+509 YTHGDYD
-516 VYLDGVLAPD
+516 VYLDGVLAPS

-547 GLRYESYLQNLG
+547 GLKYESYLQNLG

-595 QKAARR
+595 QRAERR

-614 LCRAALFRH
+614 LCRAAKAQINWYFGL
-623 PLYQRTERHDGNDD
+623 PVGV
-637 CRRCYDFAAVC
+637 AAVSSVF
-648 GRMAVHGGRQAVQQP
+648 GVRALFTGMLTAQAQRDMTDLMIT
-663 VSAGADGAGTRRIT
+663 AGAMILLLCVVEWLYMAAVKRSSSRYLLGLMAP
-677 HTERGRR
+677 ER
-684 DEAHRCRGGRGAH
+684 E
-697 ARGAGGYAAPGG
+697 
-709 LRRHGGHGLCGRDRA
+709 
-724 AARAR
+724 
-729 PRSGA
+729 
-734 AGSESA
+734 E
-740 EKGRHDG
+740 
-747 AAHPAADR
+747 
-755 PGDAAPC
+755 
-762 PCSC
+762 

>member
-1 MGASWPSWRSW
+1 
-12 EGAVQM
+12 M

-126 AEDLRSSLIAL
+126 AEDLHSSLIAL

-160 LGIMGHQFTLSLSAI
+160 LGIVGHQFTLSLSAI

-218 AAVYAAALVL
+218 AAVYAAAI
-228 GTALLAG
+228 ALLAG

-255 IALGVAGTLLLF
+255 LALGVAGTLLLF

-282 RAGRLRVFNFRQVEE
+282 RAGKLRVFNFRQVEE

-359 LDSAFSDLFEMRIG
+359 LDGAFSDLFEMRIG
-373 RVRTSTDYQ
+373 YIRTTEDRDHAVRYE
-382 NTVKFPALQRTI
+382 ALERAA
-394 DAMPVSD
+394 DALPDAD
-401 EQQQLQYML
+401 ERQQLQYML
-410 EAVGYPHLIALSSYN
+410 EAVGYPYLIALSSYN
-425 HLLAAAGLPELTLAD
+425 RLLTTAGLPELTLAD
-440 NEAAVYCDSE
+440 DEAAVYCDSE
-450 VSLASRTA
+450 VSLASHTA

-466 GSSITIDGAPFT
+466 GSTVTIDGAPFT
-478 LRGQVQSVSVVT
+478 LCGQVQSVSVVT

-501 VPDAVFDH
+501 VPDAAFDH

-526 MTEGKSLMNAIADM
+526 MMEGKSLMNAIADM

-547 GLRYESYLQNLG
+547 GLKYESYLQNLG

-595 QKAARR
+595 QKAARL

-614 LCRAALFRH
+614 LCRAAKAQINWYFGL
-623 PLYQRTERHDGNDD
+623 PVGV
-637 CRRCYDFAAVC
+637 AAVSSLF
-648 GRMAVHGGRQAVQQP
+648 GVRALFSGILSTSAQNGMTGMMIA
-663 VSAGADGAGTRRIT
+663 AGAMILLLCVVEWLYMAAVKRSSSRYLLGLMAP
-677 HTERGRR
+677 ER
-684 DEAHRCRGGRGAH
+684 E
-697 ARGAGGYAAPGG
+697 
-709 LRRHGGHGLCGRDRA
+709 
-724 AARAR
+724 
-729 PRSGA
+729 
-734 AGSESA
+734 E
-740 EKGRHDG
+740 
-747 AAHPAADR
+747 
-755 PGDAAPC
+755 
-762 PCSC
+762 

>member
-56 QDVMVFL
+56 QDVIVFL
-63 QRMESSAV
+63 KTMESDAV
-71 DRLLSLVPVLYG
+71 NRLLTLVPALYVM
-83 LTLFILFF
+83 TLCILFF

-102 RRRHEFGVYLM
+102 RRRHEFGVYLT
-113 LGMQRRKLFGMLL
+113 LGMQRRTLFGMLL
-126 AEDLRSSLIAL
+126 AEDLRSSVIAL

-144 LLISEV
+144 VLISEL

-160 LGIMGHQFTLSLSAI
+160 LGIVGHQFTLSLSAI
-175 GWTAVGFL
+175 GWTAAGFL

-228 GTALLAG
+228 GVALLAG

-255 IALGVAGTLLLF
+255 LALGVAGTLLLF

-282 RAGRLRVFNFRQVEE
+282 RAGKLRVFNFRQVEE
-297 TVIHRSGALAICS
+297 TVIHRSGTLAISS

-339 TFPTDSEDSSAV
+339 TFRSDGQSPDDL
-351 RDTLAAHG
+351 RRTLAAGG
-359 LDSAFSDLFEMRIG
+359 LDSAFSDIFEMRIG

-382 NTVKFPALQRTI
+382 NTVKFPALQRAI
-394 DAMPVSD
+394 DAMPASD
-401 EQQQLQYML
+401 ERQQLQYLL
-410 EAVGYPHLIALSSYN
+410 EAVGYPHLIALSGYN
-425 HLLAAAGLPELTLAD
+425 RLLTTAGLPELTLAPD
-440 NEAAVYCDSE
+440 EAAVYCDSE
-450 VSLASRTA
+450 VSSAENTA
-458 LINRLIAE
+458 LLDRLIAD
-466 GSSITIDGAPFT
+466 GAAVTIDGAPFT
-478 LRGQVQSVSVVT
+478 LTGQVQAVSVVT

-501 VPDAVFDH
+501 VPDAAFDH

-516 VYLDGVLAPD
+516 VYLDAVLAPSV
-526 MTEGKSLMNAIADM
+526 TEGKSLMRAIADM
-540 NALLDPL
+540 NGRLDPL
-547 GLRYESYLQNLG
+547 GLEYESYLQNLG

-583 NTIIGVQ
+583 NTVIGVQ

-614 LCRAALFRH
+614 LCRAAKAQINWYFGL
-623 PLYQRTERHDGNDD
+623 PVGV
-637 CRRCYDFAAVC
+637 AAVSSAF
-648 GRMAVHGGRQAVQQP
+648 GVRALFTGMLTAQAQRGMTDLMIT
-663 VSAGADGAGTRRIT
+663 AGAMILLLCVVEWIYMAAVKRSSSKYLLTLMAP
-677 HTERGRR
+677 ER
-684 DEAHRCRGGRGAH
+684 E
-697 ARGAGGYAAPGG
+697 
-709 LRRHGGHGLCGRDRA
+709 
-724 AARAR
+724 
-729 PRSGA
+729 
-734 AGSESA
+734 E
-740 EKGRHDG
+740 
-747 AAHPAADR
+747 
-755 PGDAAPC
+755 
-762 PCSC
+762 

>member
-1 MGASWPSWRSW
+1 
-12 EGAVQM
+12 M
-18 FSELVARNSRRS
+18 FSELVKRNSRRS
-30 RRENGLFFTS
+30 RRENGLFFAS
-40 LLISIVAF
+40 LLIAIIAF

-56 QDVMVFL
+56 QDVIVFL
-63 QRMESSAV
+63 QRMESDAV
-71 DRLLSLVPVLYG
+71 NRLLTLVPALYAV
-83 LTLFILFF
+83 TLCILFF

-113 LGMQRRKLFGMLL
+113 LGMQRRTLFGMLL

-144 LLISEV
+144 VLISEL

-160 LGIMGHQFTLSLSAI
+160 LGIVGHQFTLSLSAI

-194 GKIVREEI
+194 GKIVRQEI

-228 GTALLAG
+228 GIALLTG
-235 AYTFAILGYA
+235 AYTFAIRGYA

-255 IALGVAGTLLLF
+255 LALGVAGTLLLF

-282 RAGRLRVFNFRQVEE
+282 RAGKLRVFNFRQVEE
-297 TVIHRSGALAICS
+297 TVIHRSGTLAISS

-339 TFPTDSEDSSAV
+339 TFRSDGQSLDDL
-351 RDTLAAHG
+351 RRTLAAGG
-359 LDSAFSDLFEMRIG
+359 LDSAFSDIFEMRIG

-394 DAMPVSD
+394 DAMPASD
-401 EQQQLQYML
+401 EQQQLQYLL

-425 HLLAAAGLPELTLAD
+425 RLLDAAGLPELTLAN

-450 VSLASRTA
+450 VSSAENTA
-458 LINRLIAE
+458 LLDRLITDGAA
-466 GSSITIDGAPFT
+466 ITIDGAPFT
-478 LRGQVQSVSVVT
+478 LTGKVQSVSVVT
-490 DRSITMSFALI
+490 DRSITISFALI
-501 VPDAVFDH
+501 VPDAAFDH

-516 VYLDGVLAPD
+516 VYLNAVLAPSA
-526 MTEGKSLMNAIADM
+526 TEGKSLMRAIADM
-540 NALLDPL
+540 NGQLDPL
-547 GLRYESYLQNLG
+547 GLEYESYLQNLG

-583 NTIIGVQ
+583 NTVIGVQ

-609 AEHDT
+609 AEHGT
-614 LCRAALFRH
+614 LCRAAKTQINWYFGL
-623 PLYQRTERHDGNDD
+623 PVGV
-637 CRRCYDFAAVC
+637 AAVSSAF
-648 GRMAVHGGRQAVQQP
+648 GVRALFTGMLTAQAQRGMTDLMIT
-663 VSAGADGAGTRRIT
+663 AGAMILLLCVVEWIYMAAVKRSSSKYLLTLMAP
-677 HTERGRR
+677 ER
-684 DEAHRCRGGRGAH
+684 E
-697 ARGAGGYAAPGG
+697 
-709 LRRHGGHGLCGRDRA
+709 
-724 AARAR
+724 
-729 PRSGA
+729 
-734 AGSESA
+734 E
-740 EKGRHDG
+740 
-747 AAHPAADR
+747 
-755 PGDAAPC
+755 
-762 PCSC
+762 

>member
-1 MGASWPSWRSW
+1 
-12 EGAVQM
+12 M
-18 FSELVARNSRRS
+18 FSELVKRNSRRS
-30 RRENGLFFTS
+30 RRENGLFFAS
-40 LLISIVAF
+40 LLIAIIAF

-56 QDVMVFL
+56 QDVIVFL
-63 QRMESSAV
+63 KTMESDAV
-71 DRLLSLVPVLYG
+71 NRLLTLVPALYVM
-83 LTLFILFF
+83 TLCILFF

-113 LGMQRRKLFGMLL
+113 LGMQRRTLFGMLL
-126 AEDLRSSLIAL
+126 AEDLRSSVIAL

-144 LLISEV
+144 VLISEV

-160 LGIMGHQFTLSLSAI
+160 LGIVGHRFALSLSAI
-175 GWTAVGFL
+175 GWTAAGFL

-208 TPEGTKKQRP
+208 TPEGTKRQRP

-228 GTALLAG
+228 GAALLAG
-235 AYTFAILGYA
+235 AYTFAIRGYA
-245 WSGLRYMAGT
+245 WSSLRYM
-255 IALGVAGTLLLF
+255 AGTLLLF

-282 RAGRLRVFNFRQVEE
+282 RAGKLRVFNFRQVEE

-339 TFPTDSEDSSAV
+339 TFPTDSKSADTV
-351 RDTLAAHG
+351 RETLTAHG
-359 LDSAFSDLFEMRIG
+359 LDGAFSDLFEMRIG

-394 DAMPVSD
+394 DALPVSD
-401 EQQQLQYML
+401 ERQQLQYLL
-410 EAVGYPHLIALSSYN
+410 EAASNPHLIALSGYN
-425 HLLAAAGLPELTLAD
+425 RLLTNAGLPELTLASD
-440 NEAAVYCDSE
+440 EAAIYCDSD
-450 VSLASRTA
+450 VSSAENTA
-458 LINRLIAE
+458 LLDRLIAD
-466 GSSITIDGAPFT
+466 GAAVTIDGGPFT
-478 LRGQVQSVSVVT
+478 LTGQVQSVSVVT
-490 DRSITMSFALI
+490 DRSITMLFALI
-501 VPDAVFDH
+501 VPDAAFEH

-516 VYLDGVLAPD
+516 VYLDGVLAPS

-540 NALLDPL
+540 NALLNPL
-547 GLRYESYLQNLG
+547 GLKYESYLQNLG

-614 LCRAALFRH
+614 LCRAAKAQINWYFGL
-623 PLYQRTERHDGNDD
+623 PVGV
-637 CRRCYDFAAVC
+637 AAVSSLF
-648 GRMAVHGGRQAVQQP
+648 GVRALFSGILSASAQSGMTEMMIA
-663 VSAGADGAGTRRIT
+663 AGAMILLLCVVEWIYMAAVKRSSSRYLLGLMAP
-677 HTERGRR
+677 ER
-684 DEAHRCRGGRGAH
+684 E
-697 ARGAGGYAAPGG
+697 
-709 LRRHGGHGLCGRDRA
+709 
-724 AARAR
+724 
-729 PRSGA
+729 
-734 AGSESA
+734 E
-740 EKGRHDG
+740 
-747 AAHPAADR
+747 
-755 PGDAAPC
+755 
-762 PCSC
+762 

>member
-1 MGASWPSWRSW
+1 
-12 EGAVQM
+12 M
-18 FSELVARNSRRS
+18 FSELVKRNSRRS

-40 LLISIVAF
+40 LLISIIAF

-63 QRMESSAV
+63 QRMESDAV
-71 DRLLSLVPVLYG
+71 NRLLTLVPVLYG

-160 LGIMGHQFTLSLSAI
+160 LGIVGHRFALSLSAI

-208 TPEGTKKQRP
+208 TPEGTKQQRP

-228 GTALLAG
+228 GIALLAG
-235 AYTFAILGYA
+235 AYTFAIRGYA

-255 IALGVAGTLLLF
+255 LTLGVAGTLLLF

-282 RAGRLRVFNFRQVEE
+282 RAGKLRVFNFRQVEE
-297 TVIHRSGALAICS
+297 TVIHRSGTLAISS

-331 AETHTLDY
+331 AEAHTLDY
-339 TFPTDSEDSSAV
+339 TFPTDSKSADAV
-351 RDTLAAHG
+351 RETLTAHG
-359 LDSAFSDLFEMRIG
+359 LDSAFSDIFEMRIG

-401 EQQQLQYML
+401 ERQQLQYLL
-410 EAVGYPHLIALSSYN
+410 EAVSYPHLIALSSYN
-425 HLLAAAGLPELTLAD
+425 RLLDAAGQPELTLAD

-450 VSLASRTA
+450 VSSAENTA
-458 LINRLIAE
+458 LLDRLI
-466 GSSITIDGAPFT
+466 TDGAPFT
-478 LRGQVQSVSVVT
+478 LTGQVQSVSVVT
-490 DRSITMSFALI
+490 DRSITISFALI
-501 VPDAVFDH
+501 VPDAAFDH

-516 VYLDGVLAPD
+516 VYLDAVLAPSV
-526 MTEGKSLMNAIADM
+526 TEGKSLMNAIADM
-540 NALLDPL
+540 NGQLDPL
-547 GLRYESYLQNLG
+547 GLKYESYLQNLG

-583 NTIIGVQ
+583 NTVIGVQ

-614 LCRAALFRH
+614 LCRAAKAQINWYFGL
-623 PLYQRTERHDGNDD
+623 PVGV
-637 CRRCYDFAAVC
+637 AAVSSAF
-648 GRMAVHGGRQAVQQP
+648 GVRALFTGMLTAQAQRGMTDLMIT
-663 VSAGADGAGTRRIT
+663 AGAMILLLCVVEWIYMAAVKRSSSKYLLTLMAP
-677 HTERGRR
+677 ER
-684 DEAHRCRGGRGAH
+684 E
-697 ARGAGGYAAPGG
+697 
-709 LRRHGGHGLCGRDRA
+709 
-724 AARAR
+724 
-729 PRSGA
+729 
-734 AGSESA
+734 E
-740 EKGRHDG
+740 
-747 AAHPAADR
+747 
-755 PGDAAPC
+755 
-762 PCSC
+762 

>member
-1 MGASWPSWRSW
+1 
-12 EGAVQM
+12 M

-71 DRLLSLVPVLYG
+71 DRLLTLVPVLYG

-126 AEDLRSSLIAL
+126 AEDLHSSLIAL

-160 LGIMGHQFTLSLSAI
+160 LGIVGHRFTLSLSAI
-175 GWTAVGFL
+175 VWTAVGFL
-183 AIKLLASLILS
+183 LIKLLASLILS

-228 GTALLAG
+228 GIALLAA
-235 AYTFAILGYA
+235 AYTLAIGGRA
-245 WSGLRYMAGT
+245 WSNMRYMT
-255 IALGVAGTLLLF
+255 LTLALGVAGTLLLF

-282 RAGRLRVFNFRQVEE
+282 RAGKLRVFNFRQVEE

-339 TFPTDSEDSSAV
+339 TFPTDSEDSGAV

-359 LDSAFSDLFEMRIG
+359 LDGAFSDLFEMRIG

-401 EQQQLQYML
+401 ERQQLQYML
-410 EAVGYPHLIALSSYN
+410 EAVGYPHLIALSSYSR
-425 HLLAAAGLPELTLAD
+425 LLDAAGQPELTLAD
-440 NEAAVYCDSE
+440 DEAAVYCDSE
-450 VSLASRTA
+450 VSSAENTA
-458 LINRLIAE
+458 LLDRLIA
-466 GSSITIDGAPFT
+466 DGAPFT
-478 LRGQVQSVSVVT
+478 LTGQVQAVSVVT

-501 VPDAVFDH
+501 VPDAVFEH

-516 VYLDGVLAPD
+516 VYLDAVLAPSV
-526 MTEGKSLMNAIADM
+526 TEGKSLMRAIADM

-547 GLRYESYLQNLG
+547 GLKYESYLQNLG

-595 QKAARR
+595 QRAERR

-614 LCRAALFRH
+614 LCRAAKAQISWYFGL
-623 PLYQRTERHDGNDD
+623 PVGV
-637 CRRCYDFAAVC
+637 AAVSSLF
-648 GRMAVHGGRQAVQQP
+648 GVRALFSGILSASAQSGMTEMMIA
-663 VSAGADGAGTRRIT
+663 AGAMILLLCVVEWLYMAAVKRSSSRYLLGLMAP
-677 HTERGRR
+677 ERK
-684 DEAHRCRGGRGAH
+684 E
-697 ARGAGGYAAPGG
+697 
-709 LRRHGGHGLCGRDRA
+709 
-724 AARAR
+724 
-729 PRSGA
+729 
-734 AGSESA
+734 
-740 EKGRHDG
+740 
-747 AAHPAADR
+747 
-755 PGDAAPC
+755 
-762 PCSC
+762 

>member
-1 MGASWPSWRSW
+1 
-12 EGAVQM
+12 M
-18 FSELVARNSRRS
+18 FSELVKRNSRRS
-30 RRENGLFFTS
+30 RRENGLFFAS
-40 LLISIVAF
+40 LLIAIIAF

-56 QDVMVFL
+56 QDVIVFL
-63 QRMESSAV
+63 KTMESNAV
-71 DRLLSLVPVLYG
+71 NRLLTLVPALYVM
-83 LTLFILFF
+83 TLCILFF

-113 LGMQRRKLFGMLL
+113 LGMQRRTLFGMLL
-126 AEDLRSSLIAL
+126 AEDLRSSVIAL

-144 LLISEV
+144 VLISEL

-160 LGIMGHQFTLSLSAI
+160 LGIVGHRFALSLPAI
-175 GWTAVGFL
+175 GWTAAGFL

-208 TPEGTKKQRP
+208 TPEGTKRQRP

-228 GTALLAG
+228 GAALLAG
-235 AYTFAILGYA
+235 AYTFAIRGYA
-245 WSGLRYMAGT
+245 WSSLRYMAGT
-255 IALGVAGTLLLF
+255 LALGLSGTLLLF

-282 RAGRLRVFNFRQVEE
+282 RAGKLRVFNFRQVEE
-297 TVIHRSGALAICS
+297 TVIHRSGTLAISS

-339 TFPTDSEDSSAV
+339 TFPTDSKSADTV
-351 RDTLAAHG
+351 RETLTAHG
-359 LDSAFSDLFEMRIG
+359 LDSAFSDIFEMRIG

-382 NTVKFPALQRTI
+382 NTVKFPALQRTV
-394 DAMPVSD
+394 DALPVSD
-401 EQQQLQYML
+401 ERQQLQYLL
-410 EAVGYPHLIALSSYN
+410 EAASNPHLIALSGYN
-425 HLLAAAGLPELTLAD
+425 RLLTAAGLPELTLAS

-450 VSLASRTA
+450 VSSAENTA
-458 LINRLIAE
+458 LLDRLITDGAA
-466 GSSITIDGAPFT
+466 ITIDGAPFT
-478 LRGQVQSVSVVT
+478 LVGQVQSVSVVT
-490 DRSITMSFALI
+490 DRSITMLFALI
-501 VPDAVFDH
+501 VPDAAFEH

-516 VYLDGVLAPD
+516 VYLDGVLAPS

-540 NALLDPL
+540 NALLNPL
-547 GLRYESYLQNLG
+547 GLKYESYLQNLG

-614 LCRAALFRH
+614 LCRAAKAQINWYFGL
-623 PLYQRTERHDGNDD
+623 PVGV
-637 CRRCYDFAAVC
+637 AAVSSAF
-648 GRMAVHGGRQAVQQP
+648 GVRALFTGMLTAQAQRGMTDLMIT
-663 VSAGADGAGTRRIT
+663 AGAMILLLCVVEWIYMAAVKRSSSKYLLTLMAP
-677 HTERGRR
+677 ER
-684 DEAHRCRGGRGAH
+684 E
-697 ARGAGGYAAPGG
+697 
-709 LRRHGGHGLCGRDRA
+709 
-724 AARAR
+724 
-729 PRSGA
+729 
-734 AGSESA
+734 E
-740 EKGRHDG
+740 
-747 AAHPAADR
+747 
-755 PGDAAPC
+755 
-762 PCSC
+762 